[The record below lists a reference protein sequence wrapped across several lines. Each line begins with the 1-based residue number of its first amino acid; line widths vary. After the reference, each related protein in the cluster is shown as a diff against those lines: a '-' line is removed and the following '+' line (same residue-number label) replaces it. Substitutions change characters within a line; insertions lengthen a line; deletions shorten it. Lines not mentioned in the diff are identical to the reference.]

1 MIRKAAEFATKAHE
15 GTFRKGTQIPYIF
28 HPMEVAQIVAMITDD
43 PEIIAAAYLHDV
55 LEDTDVTAEKIEAE
69 FGARVLY
76 LVQQKTEDKSLPWNE
91 RKAAT
96 IRHLFSASRDVKILT
111 LADKLSNM
119 RASARD
125 YMAMGDEFWQRF
137 NEKRRESHM
146 WYARGVIEGLEEL
159 SYLPEYHEL
168 CRLYEFIYGA

>member
-1 MIRKAAEFATKAHE
+1 MIRKAADFATKAHE

-28 HPMEVAQIVAMITDD
+28 HPMEVAQIAAMITSDQ
-43 PEIIAAAYLHDV
+43 EIIAAAYLHDV
-55 LEDTDVTAEKIEAE
+55 LEDTSVTAEQIEAE
-69 FGARVLY
+69 FGNRVLY

-96 IRHLFSASRDVKILT
+96 IRHLFSAGQDVKILT

-119 RASARD
+119 RSSARD
-125 YMAMGDEFWQRF
+125 YMALGEDFWQRF
-137 NEKRRESHM
+137 NEKRRESHE
-146 WYARGVIEGLEEL
+146 WYARGVIEGLGDL